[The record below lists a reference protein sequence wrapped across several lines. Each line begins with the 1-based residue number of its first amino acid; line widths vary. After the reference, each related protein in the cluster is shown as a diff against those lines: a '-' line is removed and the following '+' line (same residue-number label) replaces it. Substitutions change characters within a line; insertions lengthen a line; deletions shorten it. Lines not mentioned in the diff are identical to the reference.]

1 MTNFADRMKMAEEMN
16 PMGIEDA
23 RAVHELLFGMKI
35 EISVDEFIFD
45 SMYIMTEIVGL
56 SADQAA
62 DFILDF
68 LMKNKPE
75 AVGAFIKQIM
85 ERRK

>member
-1 MTNFADRMKMAEEMN
+1 MANFADRMKMAQEMN

-23 RAVHELLFGMKI
+23 RAVHELFDGMKI
-35 EISVDEFIFD
+35 EISVDEFICD

-56 SADQAA
+56 STDQVA
-62 DFILDF
+62 DFVLDF
-68 LMKNKPE
+68 LMKNKQE